1 MEQLNRPQGLNL
13 NIKPED
19 LKDIVCEECGG
30 RYFRQVNSF
39 KRLSAL
45 LSPVG
50 KPSVIPIQVFACHKC
65 GHINK
70 SFLPKENQDNDSI

>member
-19 LKDIVCEECGG
+19 LKDIVCEQCGG
-30 RYFRQVNSF
+30 QYFRQVNSF

-45 LSPVG
+45 LSPTG
-50 KPSVIPIQVFACHKC
+50 KEQIMPVPSFRCSDC
-65 GHINK
+65 GHINEEFIIK
-70 SFLPKENQDNDSI
+70 